1 MLKHIYVGPGKK
13 DKLSEEEMLA
23 KKAEA
28 AQRRRMQVEKATKE
42 SEVGEKSFLTF
53 SISIWH
59 VSVSRSQF
67 HLCFDLCRRKL

>member
-1 MLKHIYVGPGKK
+1 MHLNHISVAPGKK

-53 SISIWH
+53 SINI
-59 VSVSRSQF
+59 
-67 HLCFDLCRRKL
+67 

>member
-1 MLKHIYVGPGKK
+1 MLKHISVGPGKK

-42 SEVGEKSFLTF
+42 SEVGEKSFLAF

-67 HLCFDLCRRKL
+67 QLCFDLCRRKL

>member
-1 MLKHIYVGPGKK
+1 MVIQLKHPPSFIHEMHLRDRFVEPGKK

-42 SEVGEKSFLTF
+42 SEVGVK
-53 SISIWH
+53 IA
-59 VSVSRSQF
+59 
-67 HLCFDLCRRKL
+67 

>member
-1 MLKHIYVGPGKK
+1 MHLKHISVGPGKK

-42 SEVGEKSFLTF
+42 SEVGEKSFLTLF
-53 SISIWH
+53 NQYLACFGFQESSTM
-59 VSVSRSQF
+59 
-67 HLCFDLCRRKL
+67 FDLCRPKL

>member
-1 MLKHIYVGPGKK
+1 MHLKHRSVEPGKK

-42 SEVGEKSFLTF
+42 SEVRNICSPFQSLKCFDFWELSAM
-53 SISIWH
+53 
-59 VSVSRSQF
+59 
-67 HLCFDLCRRKL
+67 FDLCRLKL